1 MKRII
6 ALMLS
11 LLILAVVTLGCGTPA
26 AQDEARGE
34 RLSIVSTIFP
44 QYDWVRE
51 ILGDAADDFDLTLVI
66 NNRIDM
72 HSFQPSVSDMVRIS
86 TADLLIYVGGHSDG
100 WVTDALAQAA
110 NPDMIVINLMDLLG
124 PDAQI
129 EHPHH
134 HHHHDCDDED
144 CEYDHHGHHHH
155 GHHHGHH
162 HHHDDDCDD
171 EDCDHE
177 HHGHHHGHHHH
188 HDDDC
193 DDEDCDH
200 EHHGH
205 HHGHHHHHHHDDCDH
220 HHHHGEADEHVWLSL
235 RNAQIFTTAI
245 ADALTTLSPSHAE
258 VIAENVTAYNARLHA
273 LDLEY
278 IAVVNAAA
286 TNTLLFADRFPFRYM
301 VEDYNLN
308 YYAAF
313 PGCHAETEA
322 SFSTI
327 IFLAGRVDYLG
338 LHSVVVTES
347 ANPAIANTI
356 IDNSGSNADNVLVLV
371 MDSMQSSNSADRAAG
386 ITYYSIM
393 RGNLTVLA
401 AALG

>member
-1 MKRII
+1 M
-6 ALMLS
+6 
-11 LLILAVVTLGCGTPA
+11 
-26 AQDEARGE
+26 
-34 RLSIVSTIFP
+34 
-44 QYDWVRE
+44 
-51 ILGDAADDFDLTLVI
+51 
-66 NNRIDM
+66 
-72 HSFQPSVSDMVRIS
+72 
-86 TADLLIYVGGHSDG
+86 
-100 WVTDALAQAA
+100 
-110 NPDMIVINLMDLLG
+110 
-124 PDAQI
+124 
-129 EHPHH
+129 
-134 HHHHDCDDED
+134 
-144 CEYDHHGHHHH
+144 
-155 GHHHGHH
+155 
-162 HHHDDDCDD
+162 
-171 EDCDHE
+171 
-177 HHGHHHGHHHH
+177 
-188 HDDDC
+188 
-193 DDEDCDH
+193 
-200 EHHGH
+200 
-205 HHGHHHHHHHDDCDH
+205 
-220 HHHHGEADEHVWLSL
+220 
-235 RNAQIFTTAI
+235 
-245 ADALTTLSPSHAE
+245 
-258 VIAENVTAYNARLHA
+258 IAENVTAYNARLHA